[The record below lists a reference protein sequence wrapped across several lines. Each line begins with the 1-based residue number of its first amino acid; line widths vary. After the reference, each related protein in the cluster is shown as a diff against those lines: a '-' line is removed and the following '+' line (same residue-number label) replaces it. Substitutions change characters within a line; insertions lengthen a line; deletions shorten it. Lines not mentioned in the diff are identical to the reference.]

1 MFGDSSYI
9 FSLSF
14 LRKDL
19 VKDAIVAARSLSP
32 PYGYIE
38 GRVVSYKE
46 RKITILL
53 EGDRKLTDNLE
64 V

>member
-1 MFGDSSYI
+1 MFEKYQI
-9 FSLSF
+9 FYL
-14 LRKDL
+14 
-19 VKDAIVAARSLSP
+19 IP
-32 PYGYIE
+32 PAPLKK

>member
-1 MFGDSSYI
+1 LTIPQPPHFLINNERLIAVGDV
-9 FSLSF
+9 F
-14 LRKDL
+14 
-19 VKDAIVAARSLSP
+19 VIVRSLSP
-32 PYGYIE
+32 PYFVE